1 MANGNL
7 SHSMRENYGTHGVA
21 EYYKIV
27 QESYRN
33 PHFPGLKKVLAQFL
47 DRYVAQEK
55 PKSIKVLDLAAG
67 SGEATE
73 AILAWKASR
82 WPKTDTT
89 ALATTEP
96 ARQPEEAP
104 SATVPPSQTSQASR
118 PLALPIRQPFI
129 PPSRNPSARPAVRP
143 NRPQTAPAASEPELS
158 IVASDPFTS
167 PAYRARV
174 GLPCLELSFTDVAA
188 GKLPAPGST
197 EAPGEGDDEVE
208 LYDIVVISFAL
219 HLVESSSE
227 MWALLAELG
236 KRTRWLVITAP
247 HKKPEIKSS
256 WGWRRWN
263 PSAWCPA
270 EGRGDVGGVEGDGYE
285 IVLDRVDLLSDPTS
299 SPPSPH
305 SRLTHVSLN
314 SLTGATH
321 AAGMTAT
328 PPQPAKAPGRVLLL
342 LDGDHTLP
350 ECDSLIRGAQGGS
363 LAAHSLHHRLK
374 LWASSEMGRGCQTS
388 VHVFGDVAQLAKSLR
403 IPAEILHNFV
413 RGFSSTPA
421 PSAFSNVLQSSTLS
435 HLGFTAPLVD
445 AVVLVGWYTDMHA
458 HWLGRLISA
467 GVVDPSRL
475 ALVETAH
482 PLAKSVARLVTRR
495 VKLGDFTDVLPVV
508 KDITDPPSDVEEGEG
523 LEAETMAAGPP
534 PGLAMPVGERLATPS
549 FEPAL
554 PEEGLTPRAATPAAR
569 PATRSPQSPP
579 QPAPEVPQTPSPT
592 VASVPPRPATAPAA
606 SQREEVA
613 QPPSLPPTPEATPE
627 PATTPPP
634 AAKPSKVAFPR
645 APPVPPQYEP
655 LLRILIALQAP
666 SPAGVVPPAPL
677 WSAVGNELQKSELKG
692 RYGKLTAYMLAA
704 QKDGWVV
711 TGKGETEGSEWV
723 KISQRGLRAMG
734 KKPVR

>member
-1 MANGNL
+1 MFPRDDLVPVDMLVEEVQLALEQNPGGCAGAIERIKARPTPGFSPPSTRASRIFISRKSRTASTRYAPAMANGNL

-55 PKSIKVLDLAAG
+55 PKGIKVLDLAAG

-82 WPKTDTT
+82 WPKADGKTVAGVQSARLPEGGAPT
-89 ALATTEP
+89 LIPPP
-96 ARQPEEAP
+96 A
-104 SATVPPSQTSQASR
+104 TSQPSR

-129 PPSRNPSARPAVRP
+129 PPSRGPSARPAVRP
-143 NRPQTAPAASEPELS
+143 KRSPATPALSEPELS

-167 PAYRARV
+167 PAYRARI
-174 GLPCLELSFTDVAA
+174 GLPCLEISFSDVAA

-197 EAPGEGDDEVE
+197 KPPEEGDDEVE

-219 HLVESSSE
+219 HLVESPSE
-227 MWALLAELG
+227 LWALLAELG
-236 KRTRWLVITAP
+236 KRARWLVITAP

-256 WGWRRWN
+256 WGWRRWD
-263 PSAWCPA
+263 PSAAWRPA
-270 EGRGDVGGVEGDGYE
+270 EGRGNVGGVEGDGYE
-285 IVLDRVDLLSDPTS
+285 IVLDR
-299 SPPSPH
+299 
-305 SRLTHVSLN
+305 
-314 SLTGATH
+314 
-321 AAGMTAT
+321 
-328 PPQPAKAPGRVLLL
+328 
-342 LDGDHTLP
+342 P
-350 ECDSLIRGAQGGS
+350 ERDSLIRGAQGGS

-374 LWASSEMGRGCQTS
+374 LWASSAMGRACQTS

-413 RGFSSTPA
+413 RGFSSTPI
-421 PSAFSNVLQSSTLS
+421 PSAFTNVLQSSTLS
-435 HLGFTAPLVD
+435 AMTGK
-445 AVVLVGWYTDMHA
+445 
-458 HWLGRLISA
+458 LIAA
-467 GVVDPSRL
+467 GAVDPSRL

-534 PGLAMPVGERLATPS
+534 PGLAIPVSGRLARPS
-549 FEPAL
+549 FETAL

-569 PATRSPQSPP
+569 PATGSPQSPP
-579 QPAPEVPQTPSPT
+579 QPVQEAPRTPSPT
-592 VASVPPRPATAPAA
+592 AASVPPRPATAPAA
-606 SQREEVA
+606 PQREEVQ
-613 QPPSLPPTPEATPE
+613 QPLFLPLTPEATPE

-634 AAKPSKVAFPR
+634 AAKPPKVALPR
-645 APPVPPQYEP
+645 APPVPAQYEP

-677 WSAVGNELQKSELKG
+677 CSAVGNELQKSELKG

-734 KKPVR
+734 KKPAR